1 MMWTDTF
8 QGAVMFGSFLAV
20 IIKGIFDACGAKV
33 VWDRNY
39 QSGRIELFKY
49 LAIFHY
55 IITFLKKLSTKK
67 EFITTYMVSISSF
80 DTDLTTRHTVW
91 TMIVGGYFTW
101 ISVYGINQTQVQRYL
116 TVNQKSKAVK

>member
-1 MMWTDTF
+1 M
-8 QGAVMFGSFLAV
+8 
-20 IIKGIFDACGAKV
+20 
-33 VWDRNY
+33 
-39 QSGRIELFKY
+39 
-49 LAIFHY
+49 
-55 IITFLKKLSTKK
+55 
-67 EFITTYMVSISSF
+67 FITTCMNSISSF